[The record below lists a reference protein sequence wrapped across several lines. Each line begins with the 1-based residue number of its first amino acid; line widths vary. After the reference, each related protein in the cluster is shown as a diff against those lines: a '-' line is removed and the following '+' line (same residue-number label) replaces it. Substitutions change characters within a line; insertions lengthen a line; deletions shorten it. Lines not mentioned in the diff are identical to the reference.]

1 MRRLAIPIA
10 IAPVLITGCAA
21 RVTRTEK
28 TVGTLAELRN
38 VRPDEQDVKVEQGLE
53 QAMQQYRRFLEETPE
68 SAMTPE
74 AMRRLAD
81 LQIEKQFGIRTSDAK
96 PREMA
101 APKPARVPA
110 GSRAESPNP
119 VVATPSAG
127 LHESD
132 QDFERR
138 TTAPAGVLA
147 SSNAAPSGASP
158 DGPLEAIALYNRLLT
173 EYPNYKNSDQVLYQ
187 MARAY
192 DELGRTEEA
201 IETMERLIRTNP
213 HSSHLD
219 EVQFR
224 RGEYFF
230 TRRRFR
236 DAEAAYSGIVS
247 LGPTSEYHELAL
259 YKLGWT
265 LYKQEFYEEALQK
278 YIALLDYKVSIGYD
292 FDQTHDEDSDRRVA
306 DTFRVISLSFSNLG
320 GPETLPE
327 YFSKF
332 GKRAYEDRIYAG
344 LGEHYLG
351 KLRYDDAA
359 KTYKA
364 FVAIYPFHR
373 AAPRFSM
380 RVVDTFTKGGFPKL
394 VLESKREFA
403 SKYNLRAEYW
413 RHFKPEESPEV
424 LAYLKTNLKDLAT
437 HYHAEY
443 QGANEAQEKLTNY
456 HEAIQWYGTY
466 LESFPKEADSAS
478 VNYRLADLLLE
489 NKDFGKAA
497 KEYERTAYG
506 YAQQSLSAAA
516 GYAAIYAY
524 REQMKVAGKEQQ
536 DAVKRDTVAS
546 SLKFADAFPQDEHA
560 AAVLGAAADDMY
572 EMKDYKAAIE
582 ADQRLI
588 DKYPS
593 AEASIRRSAWIV
605 VAHGS
610 FELANYPQAEHA
622 YTQVL
627 AVTPQGDASHAALVD
642 NLAASIYKQG
652 ELANEAK
659 DYRAAADHFLR
670 IRTAAPTS
678 SIRATAEYDAGAA
691 LIRLQDWKA
700 AVNVLEAFRTTFPQ
714 HKLQLEATKQ
724 IAYAYRQSGELSHAA
739 SEYERIASQSDDPTL
754 RSEALLDAGDLY
766 AQSNSRD
773 RALDAYNRYVKEFP
787 KPVGTAIEIRSKI
800 AEIYK
805 ATNDE
810 TLYHQQ
816 LEEIVNADASAG
828 SERTSRTRT
837 LAARSALVLAEQLFE
852 NFVVVKLRQ
861 PFETSLQDKKQRM
874 DATIA
879 AMGRLVDYGI
889 DDTTAAATFYMAE
902 TYSNFSR
909 SLLESQRPDDLKPED
924 LEEFKNK
931 LDEAAF
937 PFEEK
942 AIKVHEKNM
951 ELLHTGV
958 FNSWTEKSLSRLTEL
973 MPGRYAKHETS
984 SGLLDAIDAGSSNS
998 VVAQSTA
1005 VTQGATVTNGA
1016 AVTKGTAVAQ
1026 AATVTQGLVVTD
1038 QMRAD
1043 YQSAVGMLKEE
1054 RYEPGIALLLK
1065 MTEKMPALTAAHID
1079 LGIAYAHTGDLD
1091 RAEASLNKALESDP
1105 KQPAAYNELGMV
1117 RRRKG
1122 QFAKARA
1129 SYEAALAQS
1138 ADFQYA
1144 HRNLAI
1150 LCDLYLGDYTCAME
1164 HYEAYSRIVPDD
1176 PDVVK
1181 WIADVRNRAK
1191 KTEKP

>member
-1 MRRLAIPIA
+1 
-10 IAPVLITGCAA
+10 
-21 RVTRTEK
+21 
-28 TVGTLAELRN
+28 
-38 VRPDEQDVKVEQGLE
+38 
-53 QAMQQYRRFLEETPE
+53 
-68 SAMTPE
+68 
-74 AMRRLAD
+74 
-81 LQIEKQFGIRTSDAK
+81 
-96 PREMA
+96 
-101 APKPARVPA
+101 
-110 GSRAESPNP
+110 
-119 VVATPSAG
+119 
-127 LHESD
+127 
-132 QDFERR
+132 
-138 TTAPAGVLA
+138 
-147 SSNAAPSGASP
+147 
-158 DGPLEAIALYNRLLT
+158 
-173 EYPNYKNSDQVLYQ
+173 

-201 IETMERLIRTNP
+201 IATMERLIRANP
-213 HSSHLD
+213 HSAHLD

-236 DAEAAYSGIVS
+236 DAESAYSGIFK
-247 LGPTSEYHELAL
+247 LGHSSEFYELAL

-265 LYKQEFYEEALQK
+265 FYKQDFYEEALQK
-278 YIALLDYKVSIGYD
+278 YIALLDYKVSVGYD
-292 FDQTHDEDSDRRVA
+292 FDQKHDEDNDRRVA

-332 GKRAYEDRIYAG
+332 GNRSYEDRIYSS

-359 KTYKA
+359 KTYKG
-364 FVAIYPFHR
+364 FVALYPFHR
-373 AAPRFSM
+373 SAPRFSM
-380 RVVDTFTKGGFPKL
+380 RVIDTFTQGGFPRL

-403 SKYNLRAEYW
+403 SKYGLKSEYW

-437 HYHAEY
+437 HYHAQY
-443 QGANEAQEKLTNY
+443 QNANEANDKLANY
-456 HEAIQWYGTY
+456 REASQWYGAY

-478 VNYRLADLLLE
+478 VNYQLAGLLLE
-489 NKDFGKAA
+489 NKDFGEAA
-497 KEYERTAYG
+497 KQYARTAYG
-506 YAQQSLSAAA
+506 YASHPQSAAA

-524 REQMKVAGKEQQ
+524 REQLKVADKKQQ
-536 DAVKRDTVAS
+536 DAVKHDTVAS
-546 SLKFADAFPQDEHA
+546 SLKFADTFPQDEHA
-560 AAVLGAAADDMY
+560 AAILGAAADDMY

-588 DKYPS
+588 DKYPR

-610 FELANYPQAEHA
+610 FELAQYPQAEHA

-627 AVTPQGDASHAALVD
+627 AVTPEGDGSRAALVD

-678 SIRATAEYDAGAA
+678 SIRETAEYDAGAA

-700 AVNVLEAFRTTFPQ
+700 AVDALEAFRTTFPKN
-714 HKLQLEATKQ
+714 KLQ
-724 IAYAYRQSGELSHAA
+724 
-739 SEYERIASQSDDPTL
+739 
-754 RSEALLDAGDLY
+754 
-766 AQSNSRD
+766 
-773 RALDAYNRYVKEFP
+773 F
-787 KPVGTAIEIRSKI
+787 
-800 AEIYK
+800 
-805 ATNDE
+805 
-810 TLYHQQ
+810 
-816 LEEIVNADASAG
+816 EEIVSVEAGAG
-828 SERTSRTRT
+828 SERTGRTRT
-837 LAARSALVLAEQLFE
+837 LAARSALVLAEQLYGD
-852 NFVVVKLRQ
+852 FVVVKLRQ

-874 DATIA
+874 DATTA
-879 AMGRLVDYGI
+879 ALNRLVDYGI
-889 DDTTAAATFYMAE
+889 DEMTAAATYYLAE

-909 SLLESQRPDDLKPED
+909 SLLESERPDDLKPED

-951 ELLHTGV
+951 ELLHAGV

-984 SGLLDAIDAGSSNS
+984 SGFLDAIDNHAEGPQAPHGPPTLQVSNPS
-998 VVAQSTA
+998 KSPSAT
-1005 VTQGATVTNGA
+1005 TQGVG
-1016 AVTKGTAVAQ
+1016 
-1026 AATVTQGLVVTD
+1026 VTD
-1038 QMRAD
+1038 EIRAN
-1043 YQSAVGMLKEE
+1043 YESAVGMLKEE

-1065 MTEKMPALTAAHID
+1065 MTEKTPALTAAHID
-1079 LGIAYAHTGDLD
+1079 LGMAYARTGDLD
-1091 RAEASLNKALESDP
+1091 RAEASLNKALQSDP
-1105 KQPAAYNELGMV
+1105 KQPAAYNELGIV
-1117 RRRKG
+1117 QRRKG
-1122 QFAKARA
+1122 QFAKART

-1150 LCDLYLGDYTCAME
+1150 LCDLYLGDYACALE
-1164 HYEAYSRIVPDD
+1164 HYEAYGRIVLDD
-1176 PDVVK
+1176 ADVDK
-1181 WIADVRNRAK
+1181 WIADLRNRAK
-1191 KTEKP
+1191 KQEKP

>member
-1 MRRLAIPIA
+1 MKPRLAIPIL
-10 IAPVLITGCAA
+10 IAPVFMVGCAA
-21 RVTRTEK
+21 RPIKPAGTA
-28 TVGTLAELRN
+28 GTLAELRN
-38 VRPDEQDVKVEQGLE
+38 VRPDVQEMKVEQGLD
-53 QAMQQYRRFLEETPE
+53 QAMQQYRRFLEEAPE
-68 SAMTPE
+68 TAMTPE

-81 LQIEKQFGIRTSDAK
+81 LQIEKQFGIRTGNAK

-101 APKPARVPA
+101 APKPAQVLA
-110 GSRAESPNP
+110 GSRADSPNL
-119 VVATPSAG
+119 VTAAASAR

-138 TTAPAGVLA
+138 TTAEAGILAGGDASALPADAVRA
-147 SSNAAPSGASP
+147 GADP
-158 DGPLEAIALYNRLLT
+158 EGPLEAITLYNRLLN
-173 EYPNYKNSDQVLYQ
+173 EYPSYKNSDQVLYQ

-192 DELGRTEEA
+192 DELGRTDEA
-201 IETMERLIRTNP
+201 IETMERLTRANP
-213 HSSHLD
+213 HSAHVD

-230 TRRRFR
+230 TRRRYR
-236 DAEAAYSGIVS
+236 DAESAYSDIVK
-247 LGPTSEYHELAL
+247 LGVASEFYELAL

-265 LYKQEFYEEALQK
+265 FYKQEFYEEALQK

-292 FDQTHDEDSDRRVA
+292 FDQKHDEDNDRRVA

-320 GPETLPE
+320 GPEALPE

-332 GKRAYEDRIYAG
+332 GNRSYEDRIYSS

-364 FVAIYPFHR
+364 FVALYPFHR

-380 RVVDTFTKGGFPKL
+380 RVVDTFTQGGFPKL

-403 SKYNLRAEYW
+403 SKYGLKAEYW

-437 HYHAEY
+437 HYHAQY
-443 QGANEAQEKLTNY
+443 QDANGADEKLVNY
-456 HEAIQWYGTY
+456 REASQWYGAY

-478 VNYRLADLLLE
+478 VNYQLAELLLE
-489 NKDFGKAA
+489 NKDFGEAA
-497 KEYERTAYG
+497 KQYERTAYG
-506 YAQQSLSAAA
+506 YAQHPQSAAA

-524 REQMKVAGKEQQ
+524 REQLKVADKKQQ
-536 DAVKRDTVAS
+536 DAVKRESVAS

-560 AAVLGAAADDMY
+560 AAILGAAADDMY

-582 ADQRLI
+582 ADQRVI
-588 DKYPS
+588 DKYPD
-593 AEASIRRSAWIV
+593 AAASIRRSAWIV

-610 FELANYPQAEHA
+610 FELAE
-622 YTQVL
+622 
-627 AVTPQGDASHAALVD
+627 GDDSRAALVD

-652 ELANEAK
+652 ELANEAQ

-678 SIRATAEYDAGAA
+678 SIREAAEYDAGAA
-691 LIRLQDWKA
+691 LIRMQEWKA
-700 AVNVLEAFRTTFPQ
+700 AVDVLEAFRTTFPKN
-714 HKLQLEATKQ
+714 KLQLEATKQ
-724 IAYAYRQSGELSHAA
+724 IAYAYRQSGQLSHAA
-739 SEYERIASQSDDPTL
+739 GEYERIASQSDDPAL

-766 AQSNSRD
+766 AQSNSQD

-787 KPVGTAIEIRSKI
+787 KPVETAIETRFKI
-800 AEIYK
+800 AEMYK
-805 ATNDE
+805 TAHDE
-810 TLYHQQ
+810 TLYHKQ
-816 LEEIVNADASAG
+816 LEEIVSADAAAG
-828 SERTSRTRT
+828 SERTGRTRT
-837 LAARSALVLAEQLFE
+837 LAGRSALVLAEQLYGD
-852 NFVVVKLRQ
+852 FVVVKLRQ

-874 DATIA
+874 DATVA
-879 AMGRLVDYGI
+879 ALSRLVDYEI
-889 DDTTAAATFYMAE
+889 DEVTAAATYYMAE
-902 TYSNFSR
+902 SYFNFSS
-909 SLLESQRPDDLKPED
+909 SLLESERPDDLKQED

-942 AIKVHEKNM
+942 AINVHEKNM

-984 SGLLDAIDAGSSNS
+984 SGFLDAIDSHVEEAPVSQVFNPSKS
-998 VVAQSTA
+998 ASA
-1005 VTQGATVTNGA
+1005 ITQGVG
-1016 AVTKGTAVAQ
+1016 
-1026 AATVTQGLVVTD
+1026 VTD
-1038 QMRAD
+1038 EMRAN
-1043 YQSAVGMLKEE
+1043 YESAVGMLKEE

-1079 LGIAYAHTGDLD
+1079 LGMAYARTGDLD
-1091 RAEASLNKALESDP
+1091 RAEVSLNKALESDP
-1105 KQPAAYNELGMV
+1105 KQPVAYNELGMV
-1117 RRRKG
+1117 QRRKA
-1122 QFAKARA
+1122 QFTKART

-1150 LCDLYLGDYTCAME
+1150 LCDLYLGDFTCAME

-1176 PDVVK
+1176 ADVVK
-1181 WIADVRNRAK
+1181 WIADLRNRAK
-1191 KTEKP
+1191 KREER

>member
-1 MRRLAIPIA
+1 MRRLAIPIV
-10 IAPVLITGCAA
+10 IVWVFMVGCAA
-21 RVTRTEK
+21 RPIKPVGTA
-28 TVGTLAELRN
+28 GTLAELRN
-38 VRPDEQDVKVEQGLE
+38 VRPDVQEVKVEQGLD
-53 QAMQQYRRFLEETPE
+53 QAMQHYRRFLEETPDA
-68 SAMTPE
+68 AMTPE
-74 AMRRLAD
+74 AIRRLAD
-81 LQIEKQFGIRTSDAK
+81 LQLEKQFGIRAGNAT

-101 APKPARVPA
+101 APKPAEILTSSRA
-110 GSRAESPNP
+110 GSSNP
-119 VVATPSAG
+119 AAAAASAG
-127 LHESD
+127 LLESD
-132 QDFERR
+132 LDFERR
-138 TTAPAGVLA
+138 TTAEAGIVA
-147 SSNAAPSGASP
+147 GSNAGASP
-158 DGPLEAIALYNRLLT
+158 ADAVRAGADPEGPLEAIALYNRLLT
-173 EYPNYKNSDQVLYQ
+173 EYPSYKNSDQVLYQ

-213 HSSHLD
+213 HSSHFD

-230 TRRRFR
+230 TRRRYR
-236 DAEAAYSGIVS
+236 DAESAYSGIVK
-247 LGPTSEYHELAL
+247 LGPSTEYHELAL

-292 FDQTHDEDSDRRVA
+292 FDRKHDEDNDRRVA

-332 GKRAYEDRIYAG
+332 GNRSYEDRIYSS

-359 KTYKA
+359 KTYEA
-364 FVAIYPFHR
+364 FIALYPFHR

-380 RVVDTFTKGGFPKL
+380 RVVDTFTQGGFPKL

-403 SKYNLRAEYW
+403 SKYGLKAEYW

-437 HYHAEY
+437 HYHAQY
-443 QGANEAQEKLTNY
+443 QNATEANERLTNY
-456 HEAIQWYGTY
+456 REASQWYGAY

-478 VNYRLADLLLE
+478 VNYQLADLLLE
-489 NKDFGKAA
+489 NDDFGEAA
-497 KEYERTAYG
+497 KQYERTAYG
-506 YAQQSLSAAA
+506 YAPHPQSAAA

-524 REQMKVAGKEQQ
+524 REQLKVADKKQQ

-560 AAVLGAAADDMY
+560 PAVLGAAADDMY

-582 ADQRLI
+582 ADQRVI
-588 DKYPS
+588 DKYPG
-593 AEASIRRSAWIV
+593 AAASIRRSAWIV

-610 FELANYPQAEHA
+610 FELAEYPQAEHA

-627 AVTPQGDASHAALVD
+627 AVTPESDESRAALAD

-700 AVNVLEAFRTTFPQ
+700 AVDVLEAFRATFPKN
-714 HKLQLEATKQ
+714 KLQLEATKQ
-724 IAYAYRQSGELSHAA
+724 IAYAFRQSGELSHAA
-739 SEYERIASQSDDPTL
+739 GEYERIASQSEDPAL
-754 RSEALLDAGDLY
+754 RSEALLEAGDLY

-787 KPVGTAIEIRSKI
+787 KPVETAIETRFKI
-800 AEIYK
+800 AEMYK
-805 ATNDE
+805 AVHDE
-810 TLYHQQ
+810 TLYHKQ
-816 LEEIVNADASAG
+816 LEEIVSADAAAG
-828 SERTSRTRT
+828 SERTGRTRT
-837 LAARSALVLAEQLFE
+837 LAAGSALVLAEQLYG

-879 AMGRLVDYGI
+879 ALGRLVDYGI
-889 DDTTAAATFYMAE
+889 DEATAAATYYMAE

-909 SLLESQRPDDLKPED
+909 SLLESERPDDLKPED

-942 AIKVHEKNM
+942 AINVHEKNI
-951 ELLHTGV
+951 ELLHAGV

-984 SGLLDAIDAGSSNS
+984 SGFLGATDSHVVGSP
-998 VVAQSTA
+998 VAQVSDPSKSPSA
-1005 VTQGATVTNGA
+1005 IAQGVD
-1016 AVTKGTAVAQ
+1016 
-1026 AATVTQGLVVTD
+1026 VTD
-1038 QMRAD
+1038 EIRAN
-1043 YQSAVGMLKEE
+1043 YESAVGMLKEE

-1079 LGIAYAHTGDLD
+1079 LGMAYARTGDLD
-1091 RAEASLNKALESDP
+1091 RAEASLNKALQSDP
-1105 KQPAAYNELGMV
+1105 KQPVAYNELGMV
-1117 RRRKG
+1117 QRRKT
-1122 QFAKARA
+1122 QFAKART
-1129 SYEAALAQS
+1129 SYEAALTQS
-1138 ADFQYA
+1138 ADFPYA

-1176 PDVVK
+1176 TEVVK
-1181 WIADVRNRAK
+1181 WIADLRNRAK
-1191 KTEKP
+1191 KQEGR